1 MSIYRVTCPPNCACP
16 DWFEVYRY
24 QRIEERY
31 LSEDTKKHCHRLFQW
46 YNMLN
51 EDMEK
56 IQAQQPEE
64 PENSWNTDFVIDGR
78 IKDLVETMGMI
89 EDAIIE
95 YEERQR

>member
-1 MSIYRVTCPPNCACP
+1 
-16 DWFEVYRY
+16 
-24 QRIEERY
+24 
-31 LSEDTKKHCHRLFQW
+31 
-46 YNMLN
+46 MLN
-51 EDMEK
+51 EDMAK

-95 YEERQR
+95 YEEGQR